1 MIRIKLVILDS
12 DANYISR
19 LTNAFNANFSDR
31 LEVYAFTKIKTFL
44 DFIENNKV
52 DVVLASES
60 FGVETKAL
68 PETTEFAYFVDSSSI
83 ETLNNKKA
91 ICKYTKIDVIYKS
104 ILNLYSESQAN
115 VIGFKQEEDAKTKM
129 LSFFPC
135 SGGEGAS
142 VMAAAF
148 CLNLA
153 AKGKKVLYLNLEQ
166 FGIPGVFFNAEGSLG
181 LSDLIY
187 AIKSNK
193 SNIVLKLESSVKEDK
208 SGVYFFGEC
217 SVPLDLMEMTNED
230 IKKMLDITRNSGLFD
245 YIVID
250 TDMTMNS
257 ITKQAMLNSQ
267 KIIFVSDGS
276 QVSNLKFARIH
287 KTLAIIETQLRVS
300 LLSKLS
306 VIYNKFNSNSSKYI
320 DEIPN
325 INSIGTVGEFG
336 KASSLVIAR
345 QISQM
350 QLFDIFDNNI

>member
-31 LEVYAFTKIKTFL
+31 LEVYAFTKIETFL

-52 DVVLASES
+52 DVVLASDT
-60 FGVETKAL
+60 FGFDAKIL

-91 ICKYTKIDVIYKS
+91 ICKYTKIDVIYKEV
-104 ILNLYSESQAN
+104 LNLYSENQTN
-115 VIGFKQEEDAKTKM
+115 VFGFKQGEDGDTKII
-129 LSFFPC
+129 SFFPC

-166 FGIPGVFFNAEGSLG
+166 FGVPGVFFNAEGSMG
-181 LSDLIY
+181 LSDLIF

-208 SGVYFFGEC
+208 SGVFFFGEC
-217 SVPLDLMEMTNED
+217 NIPLDLMEMTSED
-230 IKKMLDITRNSGLFD
+230 IQKLIEITRNSGLFD

-250 TDMTMNS
+250 TDICINN
-257 ITKQAMLNSQ
+257 ITKQIMANSQ
-267 KIIFVSDGS
+267 KIVFVSDGS
-276 QVSNLKFARIH
+276 QVSNLKFGRIH
-287 KTLAIIETQLRVS
+287 KTLEIIETQMRLS
-300 LLSKLS
+300 LLSKIS
-306 VIYNKFNSNSSKYI
+306 VIYNKFNNNSSKYI
-320 DEIPN
+320 DIPN
-325 INSIGTVGEFG
+325 INNIGCVGEFG
-336 KASSLVIAR
+336 SASSLIVAR

-350 QLFDIFDNNI
+350 QLFDSFNNNI